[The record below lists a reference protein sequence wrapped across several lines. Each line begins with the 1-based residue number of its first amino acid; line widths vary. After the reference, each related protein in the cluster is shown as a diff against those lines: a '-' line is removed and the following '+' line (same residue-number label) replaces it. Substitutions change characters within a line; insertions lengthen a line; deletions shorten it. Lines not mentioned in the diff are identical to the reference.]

1 MSRIKLIYVNKQLDK
16 ILLKQKKIAK
26 KYKKKDT
33 SFIRKPYFLDLDFVF
48 PCKLENKKTN

>member
-1 MSRIKLIYVNKQLDK
+1 MSELKLIYVNKQLDK

-33 SFIRKPYFLDLDFVF
+33 SFIRKPYFLDFVF
-48 PCKLENKKTN
+48 PCKSENKKNSEL